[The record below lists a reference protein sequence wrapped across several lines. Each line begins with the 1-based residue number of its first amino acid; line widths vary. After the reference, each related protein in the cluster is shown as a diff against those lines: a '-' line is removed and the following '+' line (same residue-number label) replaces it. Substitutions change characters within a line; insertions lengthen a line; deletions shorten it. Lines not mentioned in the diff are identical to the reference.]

1 MAKVFNFFGKQIIDP
16 GVYAKILIV
25 GDVAPSPA
33 GEGALMII
41 AEAANG
47 LEFGTPITGSNVSDF
62 QLILGDQGPAIEAV
76 FRAYNA
82 SPSLSPAQD
91 VRVFNPRALVTALGT
106 VETTSGGDDAIGL
119 ASKVFGPL
127 GNGILVSLVATLAS
141 VKYPWA
147 DTALETTI
155 DNPIFN
161 ITMASGFIT
170 ITATTI
176 SVGLTTALV
185 NFLFSDYPK
194 LIDLINAIEAAIPTA
209 VIVKDVTTSDNQSTI
224 KYFDHLVGENDIA
237 AGLDVKGDLWQLF
250 DFLNNVVTDVD
261 ATFLS
266 ATATVMVEDFS
277 FNLAGGTSGADP
289 DAAQWGKVYDELEGQ
304 SLAVTCPIA
313 DGLPTPYD
321 ATLTAAIMSL
331 DEQHAIKMN
340 QPDQRGKKRQSFI
353 SAHGG
358 YGWAGEF
365 VAKPADADAIVA
377 IANTHASEY
386 AQFFG
391 DGLNALN
398 QQGVEYAQLPCYFA
412 VQCASVFLGGLASR
426 VLTSQPV
433 TAIKASTT
441 YNSYSFVD
449 RKKLH
454 VASVI
459 IPITD
464 GATTIRMFYSCHKT
478 TDEPMRTV
486 PSRVRCS
493 LLSDNDL
500 ARKLESWIK
509 GFQEKGIAPFISDGK
524 TFIKRVLES
533 QAQKSVNWVET
544 WGKID
549 FSISGIEFTYNVA
562 EMTVPT
568 IPEFGFGV
576 TEFLNT

>member
-1 MAKVFNFFGKQIIDP
+1 MAKIFNFFGKQIIDP
-16 GVYAKILIV
+16 GVYSKILIV

-33 GEGALMII
+33 GEGALVII
-41 AEAANG
+41 AEATNG
-47 LEFGTPITGSNVSDF
+47 LEFGTLVVGSKLSDF

-76 FRAYNA
+76 FKAYNA

-91 VRVFNPRALVTALGT
+91 VRVFNPRALVTAT
-106 VETTSGGDDAIGL
+106 ETIYTSAPATGPAIDL
-119 ASKVFGPL
+119 SSKVFGPA
-127 GNGILVSLVATLAS
+127 GNGILVSLASTLAS
-141 VKYPWA
+141 VLYPWA
-147 DTALETTI
+147 DSALETTI

-161 ITMASGFIT
+161 ITMASGFVT
-170 ITATTI
+170 VTKTTI
-176 SVGLTTALV
+176 SVGLTAALTD
-185 NFLFSDYPK
+185 FLFTDYPK
-194 LIDLINAIEAAIPTA
+194 LIDLINAIEAGEPTA
-209 VIVKDVTTSDNQSTI
+209 TIIKDATTSDNQSTI
-224 KYFDHLVGENDIA
+224 NYFDHLVGENDIA
-237 AGLDVKGDLWQLF
+237 AGLDVKGDLRQLF
-250 DFLNNVVTDVD
+250 NFLNEEVTDVD

-266 ATATVMVEDFS
+266 TATVMVDDFEFYLS
-277 FNLAGGTSGADP
+277 GGTSGVDP
-289 DAAQWGKVYDELEGQ
+289 DATQWGLVYDELEGQ

-313 DGLPTPYD
+313 DGLPAPYD
-321 ATLTAAIMSL
+321 DTLTAAIMSL
-331 DEQHAIKMN
+331 DEQHAVKMN

-358 YGWAGEF
+358 FGWNGEF

-377 IANTHASEY
+377 IANTHASEF

-398 QQGVEYAQLPCYFA
+398 QQGIEYAQLPCYFA
-412 VQCASVFLGGLASR
+412 VQCASMFLGGLASR

-433 TAIKASTT
+433 TAIRASTV

-449 RKKLH
+449 RKALH

-459 IPITD
+459 IPVTD
-464 GATTIRMFYSCHKT
+464 TATTIRMFYSCHKT

-500 ARKLESWIK
+500 ARKLEQWIK
-509 GFQEKGIAPFISDGK
+509 GFQEKGIAPFVSDGK
-524 TFIKRVLES
+524 TYIKRVLES
-533 QAQKSVNWVET
+533 QAQKSINWVET

-549 FSISGIEFTYNVA
+549 FSISGIDFKYNVA